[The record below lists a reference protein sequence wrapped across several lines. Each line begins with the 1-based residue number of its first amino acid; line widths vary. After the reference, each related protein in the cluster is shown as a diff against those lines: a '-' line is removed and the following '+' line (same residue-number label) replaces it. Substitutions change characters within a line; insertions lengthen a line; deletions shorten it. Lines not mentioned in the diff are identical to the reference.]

1 MAAAIDRYTDAIESP
16 RTSRLKL
23 IAPGLKGPH
32 DREAFIA
39 RRIFNA
45 EGQGRDG
52 PSFLLFA
59 SADDSRTISFNDE
72 LHRF

>member
-1 MAAAIDRYTDAIESP
+1 M
-16 RTSRLKL
+16 KL